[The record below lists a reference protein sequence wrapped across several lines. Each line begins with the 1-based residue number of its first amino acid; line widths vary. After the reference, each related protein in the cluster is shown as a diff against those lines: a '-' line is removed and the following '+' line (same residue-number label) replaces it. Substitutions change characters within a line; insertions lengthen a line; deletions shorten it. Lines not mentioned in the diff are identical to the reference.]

1 METGR
6 FASGRH
12 LAAAS
17 MLLVGMLCGPSAFA
31 DGGFYVGG
39 SLGKA
44 AVDVQDFGSD
54 AGAWKGFG
62 GFLFDLP
69 VIDLAVEASYVNF
82 GSQSDSLM
90 GQSAKLDVTGF
101 SAFGVAG
108 VDFGPMT
115 VFAKYGVIN
124 WDAKINAA
132 GLSGSDSGNDPAYGI
147 GVSFHLSSIEIR
159 GEYEKFD
166 VQDTDDV
173 NMISAGVVWRF

>member
-1 METGR
+1 METRR

-44 AVDVQDFGSD
+44 AFDIEEFGSD
-54 AGAWKGFG
+54 ATAWKGFG

-69 VIDLAVEASYVNF
+69 VIDLAVELSYVDF
-82 GSQSDSLM
+82 GSQSDSFM
-90 GQSAKLDVTGF
+90 GESADLDVTGI

-108 VDFGPMT
+108 IDFGPMT
-115 VFAKYGVIN
+115 AFAKYGVVD
-124 WDAKINAA
+124 WDAKINLS
-132 GLSGSDSGNDPAYGI
+132 GISGSDSGNDPAYGV
-147 GVSFHLSSIEIR
+147 GVSFHLSSVEIR

-173 NMISAGVVWRF
+173 NMISVGVVWRF